1 MEIFSIGNAVWR
13 DFEMRA
19 GHEQFEED
27 DMTWECYTGLSING

>member
-1 MEIFSIGNAVWR
+1 MEIFSIGNDVWR

-27 DMTWECYTGLSING
+27 DMT